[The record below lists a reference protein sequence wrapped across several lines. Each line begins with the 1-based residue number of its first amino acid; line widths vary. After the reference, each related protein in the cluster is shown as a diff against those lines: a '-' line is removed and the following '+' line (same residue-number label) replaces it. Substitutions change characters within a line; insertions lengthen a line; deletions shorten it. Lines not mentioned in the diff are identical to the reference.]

1 MIDYDKEK
9 HEDLL
14 IAWYYAQLRAEPEEF
29 AKLFMKP
36 LRSLTALLNWAA
48 HTVHLMLSVDERGIW
63 GAAWVDPFLSGAYF
77 GTWMRKDR
85 RGTIGAYALVRHAQ
99 RDALKVFPI
108 LIGVTKQ
115 PALHKVHLALGYE
128 LVGKL
133 EKVFDGDDAWVYKLS
148 QETINE
154 RRNRRFD
161 ERIERAENPLIAGD
175 DGTDRHGRLASG
187 SGTSMVRVTKSS
199 RKSLRSL
206 SSKRTDGV
214 RADAQHDNGDE
225 SSHRS
230 QKRKQSGQS
239 PKQPKVR
246 DTSGKRQKLPATSI
260 RSPAL

>member
-1 MIDYDKEK
+1 LIDYDKEK

-77 GTWMRKDR
+77 GYWCRKDK
-85 RGTIGAYALVRHAQ
+85 RGTIGAYALIRHAQ

-133 EKVFDGDDAWVYKLS
+133 EKVFDGDDAWVYKLTA
-148 QETINE
+148 ETMANG
-154 RRNRRFD
+154 RRVRKEQLDDND
-161 ERIERAENPLIAGD
+161 IALRAGAVGDGQPTQSGD
-175 DGTDRHGRLASG
+175 DAGTERVVRPHPKRAANGRRKLGVAPHQPSDRR
-187 SGTSMVRVTKSS
+187 
-199 RKSLRSL
+199 RKRSL
-206 SSKRTDGV
+206 KPR
-214 RADAQHDNGDE
+214 NGDHAAE
-225 SSHRS
+225 PRA
-230 QKRKQSGQS
+230 GG
-239 PKQPKVR
+239 P
-246 DTSGKRQKLPATSI
+246 
-260 RSPAL
+260 